1 MDSQITL
8 LITYML
14 LSLIISALCSVLEAT
29 ILSTPMSYV
38 TTLETQGVKG
48 WERLKQYKTSID
60 RPISAILIV
69 NTIANTV
76 GASLVGSQAASYAAS
91 HYAVSSET
99 SLFVGIV
106 SGVFTFLI
114 LVFSEIVPKTIG
126 STYWRKLALPASR
139 IIHIYIVLTYLL
151 VILLE
156 KITHGLSNAST
167 QESVTRDE
175 VAAMVT
181 VGTEEGVL
189 EKKENRMIQNLL
201 RLDSVAAHEIMTP
214 SVVVAM
220 AEEEMTLREFYH
232 DEEYKNF
239 SRIPVYKG
247 EESDYITG
255 YVLRQEVL
263 ERLAEDKFD
272 TKLGEL
278 ARPILSFSEDEDVST
293 IWEKLLEKKEHISI
307 IIDEYGTLRGIV
319 TLEDVI
325 ETMLGFDFGLR
336 LTGDPVWLERM
347 MQQWDYI
354 RRVFV
359 DPRDGGEWFNELDES
374 GASLGKPEADE
385 WKCPYHN
392 GRMCLRLIGEYAGAG
407 ERTGAIGRQES
418 NNAGHRQGG
427 GDQRGHGFQ
436 GAGG

>member
-1 MDSQITL
+1 MDSQIVL

-29 ILSTPMSYV
+29 ILSTPMSFV

-48 WERLKQYKTSID
+48 WERLKKYKTNID

-76 GASLVGSQAASYAAS
+76 GASLVGSTSAGYAATHFAASE
-91 HYAVSSET
+91 ET
-99 SLFVGIV
+99 SLFVGII

-126 STYWRKLALPASR
+126 STYWRRLAMPAANV
-139 IIHIYIVLTYLL
+139 IHIYIIITYVL

-156 KITHGLSNAST
+156 KITHTVGNNANL
-167 QESVTRDE
+167 ESVTRDE

-181 VGTEEGVL
+181 VGTEEGGL
-189 EKKENRMIQNLL
+189 GKKENRMIQNLL
-201 RLDSVAAHEIMTP
+201 KLDSVAAHEIMTP

-220 AEEEMTLREFYH
+220 AEEEMTLRDFYK

-255 YVLRQEVL
+255 YVLRQEIL
-263 ERLAEDKFD
+263 EKLAEDKFD
-272 TKLGEL
+272 MKLGEL

-325 ETMLGFDFGLR
+325 ETMLGFEIVDEK
-336 LTGDPVWLERM
+336 DEVVD
-347 MQQWDYI
+347 MQELAKAQWKQMQK
-354 RRVFV
+354 
-359 DPRDGGEWFNELDES
+359 EQH
-374 GASLGKPEADE
+374 K
-385 WKCPYHN
+385 
-392 GRMCLRLIGEYAGAG
+392 
-407 ERTGAIGRQES
+407 
-418 NNAGHRQGG
+418 
-427 GDQRGHGFQ
+427 
-436 GAGG
+436 

>member
-1 MDSQITL
+1 
-8 LITYML
+8 
-14 LSLIISALCSVLEAT
+14 
-29 ILSTPMSYV
+29 MSYV
-38 TTLETQGVKG
+38 TTLEAQGTNG
-48 WERLKQYKTSID
+48 WQRLKQYKTNID

-76 GASLVGSQAASYAAS
+76 GASLVGSQSAGYASSHFSAS
-91 HYAVSSET
+91 DET

-126 STYWRKLALPASR
+126 STYWRKLAIPASN
-139 IIHIYIVLTYLL
+139 IIHIYIIITYVL

-156 KITHGLSNAST
+156 KLTHAMGTNAS

-201 RLDSVAAHEIMTP
+201 KLDSVAAHEIMTP
-214 SVVVAM
+214 SVVVSM
-220 AEEEMTLREFYH
+220 AEEGMTLREFYD
-232 DEEYKNF
+232 DEEFKNF

-255 YVLRQEVL
+255 YVLRQEIL

-307 IIDEYGTLRGIV
+307 IDRKSV
-319 TLEDVI
+319 V
-325 ETMLGFDFGLR
+325 
-336 LTGDPVWLERM
+336 
-347 MQQWDYI
+347 
-354 RRVFV
+354 
-359 DPRDGGEWFNELDES
+359 
-374 GASLGKPEADE
+374 
-385 WKCPYHN
+385 
-392 GRMCLRLIGEYAGAG
+392 
-407 ERTGAIGRQES
+407 
-418 NNAGHRQGG
+418 
-427 GDQRGHGFQ
+427 
-436 GAGG
+436 

>member
-1 MDSQITL
+1 MDPQITL
-8 LITYML
+8 LLTYML

-38 TTLETQGVKG
+38 TTLETQGAKG
-48 WERLKQYKTSID
+48 WERLKQYKTNID

-76 GASLVGSQAASYAAS
+76 GASLVGSQAAGYAATHFS
-91 HYAVSSET
+91 VTNET

-126 STYWRKLALPASR
+126 STYWRKLAIPASN
-139 IIHIYIVLTYLL
+139 IIHIYIIVTYVL

-156 KITHGLSNAST
+156 KITHVVGTSSS

-201 RLDSVAAHEIMTP
+201 KLDEITAHEIMTP
-214 SVVVAM
+214 SVVVSM
-220 AEEEMTLREFYH
+220 ADSSMTLKEFYKN
-232 DEEYKNF
+232 EEFSNY
-239 SRIPVYKG
+239 SRIPIYDDDN
-247 EESDYITG
+247 SDYITG
-255 YVLRQEVL
+255 YVLRQTIL
-263 ERLAEDKFD
+263 ERLAEDKFNIHLKD
-272 TKLGEL
+272 L
-278 ARPILSFSEDEDVST
+278 ARPILSFSEEEPVAN

-307 IIDEYGTLRGIV
+307 IIDEYGSLRGIV

-325 ETMLGFDFGLR
+325 ETMLGFEIVDEK
-336 LTGDPVWLERM
+336 DEVVD
-347 MQQWDYI
+347 MQ
-354 RRVFV
+354 
-359 DPRDGGEWFNELDES
+359 
-374 GASLGKPEADE
+374 
-385 WKCPYHN
+385 
-392 GRMCLRLIGEYAGAG
+392 EYAKAQWKKMQKKQ
-407 ERTGAIGRQES
+407 GRQKL
-418 NNAGHRQGG
+418 
-427 GDQRGHGFQ
+427 
-436 GAGG
+436 